1 MNIRLEK
8 EFAVNHT
15 GLRRF
20 LPRHAGVKPNGF
32 TLIELLVV
40 IAIIAL
46 LAAMLLPALG
56 KAKNIAKKSH
66 CLSNQKQILMA
77 QSMYRNDFDD
87 YIPPW
92 ATPDNVKWMTHLV
105 AYTKSDA
112 IFRCP
117 ANANFKNEK
126 IFTNKVSGT
135 CMAIGISGAQQNGFF
150 KNMHKASSIKNINTL
165 IYIGDSGGR
174 GDGSISNNQDQY
186 VDRMIVCLGKAD
198 AQYHASSDNCTHFF
212 ARHEKSVN
220 FGFVAGHVSN
230 YPYQVARQLCAKPD
244 IYFRVKK

>member
-1 MNIRLEK
+1 
-8 EFAVNHT
+8 
-15 GLRRF
+15 
-20 LPRHAGVKPNGF
+20 
-32 TLIELLVV
+32 
-40 IAIIAL
+40 
-46 LAAMLLPALG
+46 MLLPALG
-56 KAKNIAKKSH
+56 KAKNIAKKSQ
-66 CLSNQKQILMA
+66 CISNQKQILMA
-77 QSMYRNDFDD
+77 LSMYRNDFDD

-117 ANANFKNEK
+117 ANANFKTK
-126 IFTNKVSGT
+126 PIRTDSKVQGG

-165 IYIGDSGGR
+165 IYIGDSGGY
-174 GDGSISNNQDQY
+174 GDSITNNQDQY
-186 VDRMIVCLGKAD
+186 VDRMIVCLGISD
-198 AQYHASSDNCTHFF
+198 AQYHASSTNCTHFF
-212 ARHEKSVN
+212 ARHEKCVN

-230 YPYQVARQLCAKPD
+230 YPYQVARQLCAKPG

>member
-20 LPRHAGVKPNGF
+20 LPRHAGVKLNGF

-77 QSMYRNDFDD
+77 LNMYRNDFDD

-117 ANANFKNEK
+117 ANANFKKEK
-126 IFTNKVSGT
+126 IFTNKVSGS

-174 GDGSISNNQDQY
+174 GDGFDGGP
-186 VDRMIVCLGKAD
+186 VLGRREA
-198 AQYHASSDNCTHFF
+198 AS
-212 ARHEKSVN
+212 
-220 FGFVAGHVSN
+220 
-230 YPYQVARQLCAKPD
+230 
-244 IYFRVKK
+244 